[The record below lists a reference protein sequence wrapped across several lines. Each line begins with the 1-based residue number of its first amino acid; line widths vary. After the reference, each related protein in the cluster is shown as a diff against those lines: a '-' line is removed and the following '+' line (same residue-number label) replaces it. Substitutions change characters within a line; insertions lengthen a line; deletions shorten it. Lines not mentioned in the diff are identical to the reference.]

1 MDKNGACDSAHSLEI
16 WGMYSI
22 IGGDDKTYGPVSA
35 DEVRR
40 WIREGRADERT
51 KVKQEGTGDWKELG
65 SIEDF
70 YPSASLTPPKIN
82 ALPSSRNLCVT
93 GELRIRDCLAIG
105 WHAYLRDPWRTT
117 GIVALVFIAQFVMN
131 SIPVLGAL
139 LAFLLN
145 GPILGGL
152 YFFCQQVIRGKGQGI
167 SDVTTTV
174 KERFL
179 PCFLATTVSSLLAFG
194 PFLLGIIPAMG
205 LFAGSGIAMEK
216 LAEHPNLLLGM
227 GLPIFAGFLG
237 MMYFLISWSFAVPIA
252 GCSTTDFWE
261 AMKLSWR
268 GVQQN
273 FLKYFA
279 LLLILAFL
287 NLLGALCLIVG
298 LFVTVPLTLI
308 VTMAAYEQIFRATDS
323 R

>member
-1 MDKNGACDSAHSLEI
+1 
-16 WGMYSI
+16 MYSI

-51 KVKQEGTGDWKELG
+51 KVKQEGTGDWRELG

-70 YPSASLTPPKIN
+70 YPSASLNSPKISV
-82 ALPSSRNLCVT
+82 LPSSRNLSVA
-93 GELRIRDCLAIG
+93 GELRIRACFQEG
-105 WHAYLRDPWRTT
+105 WRAYLRDPWRTT

-216 LAEHPNLLLGM
+216 LAEHPNLLLGD
-227 GLPIFAGFLG
+227 GA
-237 MMYFLISWSFAVPIA
+237 
-252 GCSTTDFWE
+252 TDFCRIPGHDVFPDL
-261 AMKLSWR
+261 M
-268 GVQQN
+268 V
-273 FLKYFA
+273 
-279 LLLILAFL
+279 
-287 NLLGALCLIVG
+287 LC
-298 LFVTVPLTLI
+298 
-308 VTMAAYEQIFRATDS
+308 RTD
-323 R
+323 RRL